1 MASSYLGDPS
11 LGNERSGSSR
21 KGKKSNSDKPKQPQ
35 RGLGVAQL
43 EQIRLSNEMGSCYMP
58 SLHNPSYTSL
68 NQDATAQMRVGD
80 MELTDSGYGEPES
93 SGTTRIGWNYN
104 QNILQPQQ
112 EAQSSITRQLLT
124 LPVENSSHKNRMNI
138 QYELMGSGN
147 QNSNSSDDQE
157 LDLDLKL

>member
-68 NQDATAQMRVGD
+68 NQMRVGD

>member
-68 NQDATAQMRVGD
+68 NQVFWCFPVCFGLLHIVLYFDHYLNLCCLVLVGVFV
-80 MELTDSGYGEPES
+80 LIFIHLKGC
-93 SGTTRIGWNYN
+93 
-104 QNILQPQQ
+104 
-112 EAQSSITRQLLT
+112 
-124 LPVENSSHKNRMNI
+124 NSAGFIFFIIFLFHIIFIWFKS
-138 QYELMGSGN
+138 
-147 QNSNSSDDQE
+147 
-157 LDLDLKL
+157 

>member
-68 NQDATAQMRVGD
+68 NQDATAQV
-80 MELTDSGYGEPES
+80 SFS
-93 SGTTRIGWNYN
+93 SSSSFSTSSSFGLNPN
-104 QNILQPQQ
+104 MMVSNNLLQ
-112 EAQSSITRQLLT
+112 
-124 LPVENSSHKNRMNI
+124 
-138 QYELMGSGN
+138 
-147 QNSNSSDDQE
+147 
-157 LDLDLKL
+157 